1 MSKWKDR
8 IGGTPLHPESLM
20 MSYGYKPEWS
30 EGAAKSPI
38 FQTSTFVFRN
48 AEEGAAFFELAQGKR
63 EPGPGEQ
70 RGLIYSRLNNPDVE
84 IAEDRLALWD
94 GAEDCALFNSGMA
107 AIATTLLAYLRPGD
121 VVAVSHPI
129 YGGTHHLTESVLPQF
144 GIRPVTFGCACP
156 EEEIEARL
164 AAAGGRLGMV
174 LVETPANPTNDLID
188 IACCARI
195 AARHSTP
202 EHKVLLAVDN
212 TFLGP
217 LFQHPLEHGADLVLY
232 SATKYI
238 GGHSDLIAGAVLGT
252 ASLVEPIR
260 SFRTMLGTQTDPWTG
275 WLLMRSLET
284 LKVRMER
291 QAESA
296 GVVAAHLASHPKV
309 LRVNYLGHL
318 AEGTPQHDLYR
329 RQCLGPGAMI
339 SFEVAGGVEGAY
351 RFLNSLQLAKL
362 AVSLGSTESLA
373 EHPATMTH
381 SEATAEEN
389 RAAGVT
395 PGLVR
400 LSVGLEHPDDLIL
413 DLEQALGQI

>member
-1 MSKWKDR
+1 V
-8 IGGTPLHPESLM
+8 L
-20 MSYGYKPEWS
+20 
-30 EGAAKSPI
+30 GAA
-38 FQTSTFVFRN
+38 N
-48 AEEGAAFFELAQGKR
+48 
-63 EPGPGEQ
+63 
-70 RGLIYSRLNNPDVE
+70 
-84 IAEDRLALWD
+84 
-94 GAEDCALFNSGMA
+94 
-107 AIATTLLAYLRPGD
+107 
-121 VVAVSHPI
+121 
-129 YGGTHHLTESVLPQF
+129 
-144 GIRPVTFGCACP
+144 
-156 EEEIEARL
+156 
-164 AAAGGRLGMV
+164 
-174 LVETPANPTNDLID
+174 
-188 IACCARI
+188 
-195 AARHSTP
+195 
-202 EHKVLLAVDN
+202 
-212 TFLGP
+212 
-217 LFQHPLEHGADLVLY
+217 
-232 SATKYI
+232 
-238 GGHSDLIAGAVLGT
+238 
-252 ASLVEPIR
+252 LVEPIR

-296 GVVAAHLASHPKV
+296 GVVATYLATHPKV

-318 AEGTPQHDLYR
+318 AEGTPQHALYR

-381 SEATAEEN
+381 SEATEEEN

-413 DLEQALGQI
+413 DLEQALEKT